1 MFPLFIIGYL
11 FLKPETTKTEVV
23 VLDTPSVNEK
33 IKLVDTFIN
42 VKDKIAM
49 FIGDS
54 HTANNVNG
62 WQAQLCQ
69 ATGMKMTNLSVGGKT
84 TYWMLQVGTKNI
96 KKGID
101 YCFIYGG
108 ANDMYSG
115 TIKPQKA
122 LSNVQLMVNICKE
135 NGVKAVVIT
144 GFDPKVTNTKSSTYV
159 KDYIEL
165 QKLFMDSLTNA
176 TVIDTRVV
184 DKKDCWDVYCH
195 MAPSGHKKISHKI
208 IKDMK
213 LKTK

>member
-11 FLKPETTKTEVV
+11 FLKPATTKTEVV

-62 WQAQLCQ
+62 WQVQLCQ

-84 TYWMLQVGTKNI
+84 TYWMLQVATKNI

-144 GFDPKVTNTKSSTYV
+144 GFDPKVTNTKSPTYV

-195 MAPSGHKKISHKI
+195 MAPSGHKKISDKI

-213 LKTK
+213 FKTK